1 MCTLSQNGSGEGL
14 YEKWFISGSWP
25 VIGPANNHNTP
36 SIITQHRQTD
46 RERQIEREREREGNS
61 RHLLDWI
68 CQKPAGGSSWCWAC
82 PPGVWPQSGATAGGR
97 RHKTERGNKPRN
109 LRALHPLGLERK
121 CEAVVAGLEH
131 PHLSKKAC
139 VTASAQCVP

>member
-1 MCTLSQNGSGEGL
+1 MATVKVYMKQGL
-14 YEKWFISGSWP
+14 ISVYLPG
-25 VIGPANNHNTP
+25 IGPANHHNTP
-36 SIITQHRQTD
+36 SSITQHRQTD
-46 RERQIEREREREGNS
+46 RERHRERERARERESNS
-61 RHLLDWI
+61 RHLLAWV

-139 VTASAQCVP
+139 VTASAQRVP